1 MSLTDLF
8 KVNKLKEEI
17 ERLTAENADLQE
29 KANIVLTA
37 QQMKPADLEILIKE
51 KKSELEDVNK
61 DIANQ
66 KNISQIDIAKLDGKK
81 SKVQKEIS
89 TLEEHLKDLKKEIVS
104 TEDEIDMESNGLYK
118 PRYDFASSL
127 GYKSQLDQIRQDQK
141 RMIKNESA
149 AEIFTK
155 MTLDNSRA
163 RGKAMQR
170 RNIKQLL
177 RTFNGECEAAI
188 NKITYS
194 NLDRISTRIE
204 KSFTQLNK
212 LNESNGIRLTPKYLD
227 SKIDELHLAFEY
239 SEKKQEEKEEL
250 REQREREREEK
261 RAQKEIQDAQ
271 KQIDKEL
278 DHYIKAV
285 AELKEK
291 LATLE
296 GAEKEDVQSRIDE
309 LQKNIGE
316 SEDKKKDLDYR
327 AENATAGYVYII
339 SNIGSFGPDV
349 VKIGVTRRLDP
360 LERIA
365 ELSSASVPFKFDVHA
380 LIFSYDAYKLETE
393 LHNKFAA
400 ERINKVNARKEYF
413 NVPISKIKDVLKGY
427 EDLTVDFTENP
438 DAAEYRETLALEK
451 EQNAPVTVN
460 TVNKV
465 EA

>member
-8 KVNKLKEEI
+8 KVNKLKDEI
-17 ERLTAENADLQE
+17 ERLTAENAVLQE

-37 QQMKPADLEILIKE
+37 QQMKPAELQDIIDNKTKEIKNLELEFESKRSNENKELDELNEKQSSIKE
-51 KKSELEDVNK
+51 KIKTLNADIKSLKE
-61 DIANQ
+61 
-66 KNISQIDIAKLDGKK
+66 KLVD
-81 SKVQKEIS
+81 
-89 TLEEHLKDLKKEIVS
+89 
-104 TEDEIDMESNGLYK
+104 TEDKVNMESNGLYE

-127 GYKSQLDQIRQDQK
+127 GYKSQLDQVRQDQK
-141 RMIKNESA
+141 QMIRNELA
-149 AEIFTK
+149 AEIFK
-155 MTLDNSRA
+155 SMLLDNSAA
-163 RGKAMQR
+163 RGRSMQKK
-170 RNIKQLL
+170 NIKQLL

-194 NLDRISTRIE
+194 NLDRISNRIE
-204 KSFTQLNK
+204 KSFDQLNK
-212 LNESNGIRLTPKYLD
+212 LNDPNGVRLTPKYLD

-291 LATLE
+291 LATLD
-296 GAEKEDVQSRIDE
+296 GTEKEDVQSRIDE

-393 LHNKFAA
+393 LHNKFAD

-451 EQNAPVTVN
+451 
-460 TVNKV
+460 NKIAQQENIKSV
-465 EA
+465 S